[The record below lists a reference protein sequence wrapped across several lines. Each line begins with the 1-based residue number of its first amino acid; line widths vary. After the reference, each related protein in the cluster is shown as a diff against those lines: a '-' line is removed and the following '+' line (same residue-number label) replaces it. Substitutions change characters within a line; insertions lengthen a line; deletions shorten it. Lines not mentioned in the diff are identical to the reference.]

1 MANDRGDSRP
11 GSVPDLWD
19 LTSLTDHHSRFLF
32 QIHRP
37 TNNLATLLQSP
48 LWRQLQSICG
58 RIWSEPVQQAYQVP
72 LSVLRHARYT
82 YRRAALMLGLS
93 HYTVRNHW
101 SRIYLKMG
109 MSEDRAPKKTK
120 AVLLALVLGIIKESD
135 LV

>member
-1 MANDRGDSRP
+1 
-11 GSVPDLWD
+11 
-19 LTSLTDHHSRFLF
+19 
-32 QIHRP
+32 
-37 TNNLATLLQSP
+37 
-48 LWRQLQSICG
+48 
-58 RIWSEPVQQAYQVP
+58 
-72 LSVLRHARYT
+72 
-82 YRRAALMLGLS
+82 MLGLS